1 MVVTRIDAAPLP
13 VATAVPQSLPEPDLE
28 SCAILTPSGSLVAR
42 GSIRPRDPA
51 IPGEAFALQITDVE
65 PRGALEALFY
75 AGRPEIVLRAG
86 TDAQLLFRIDH
97 ITGPPAQRAY
107 FLQTA

>member
-1 MVVTRIDAAPLP
+1 MVTRVDAAPVP
-13 VATAVPQSLPEPDLE
+13 VATAEPQALPSADPN
-28 SCAILTPSGSLVAR
+28 SCSILTPSGALIAR
-42 GSIRPRDPA
+42 GSVQPRDQA
-51 IPGEAFALQITDVE
+51 IPAEAYDLRITDVE

-86 TDAQLLFRIDH
+86 EAAQLLLRIDH
-97 ITGPPAQRAY
+97 ITGPPDQRAY